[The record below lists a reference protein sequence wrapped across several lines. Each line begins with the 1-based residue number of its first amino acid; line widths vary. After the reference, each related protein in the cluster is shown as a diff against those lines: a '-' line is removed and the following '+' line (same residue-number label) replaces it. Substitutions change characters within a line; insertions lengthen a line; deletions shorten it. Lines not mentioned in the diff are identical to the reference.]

1 MLALTGRSSDSLL
14 TLSKARTMVSMDGV
28 TMVSMDGVHV
38 CTCVHVLGWV
48 FMCVQACACMYTC
61 MCVYERERM
70 PELAHSVIKIK

>member
-14 TLSKARTMVSMDGV
+14 TLSKAR

>member
-1 MLALTGRSSDSLL
+1 
-14 TLSKARTMVSMDGV
+14 
-28 TMVSMDGVHV
+28 MVSMDGVHV